1 MQIDTSAGFNAD
13 ISTLRL
19 SRAQILWLI
28 AASVTLATQI
38 LNSLRNV
45 DTSTLQW
52 RAPAVRRGRGI
63 PRWAHLGGTGRHW
76 GALGGNRLRALPPV
90 KRAHRASMPHEP
102 FGW

>member
-63 PRWAHLGGTGRHW
+63 PRGAHVGVWGGMGRHG

-90 KRAHRASMPHEP
+90 KRAHRASMPH
-102 FGW
+102 